1 MINIRSLDQA
11 IRNLFSLLG
20 RLAPTNKLNSESGL
34 LKYLEFWNFSMESDP
49 TLSEETSS
57 KYERTFMYGVNE
69 GLGPQRYVITY
80 RKTKLAVI
88 ESTALLWFIGR

>member
-1 MINIRSLDQA
+1 MAINIRSLDQA

-34 LKYLEFWNFSMESDP
+34 LKYLEFLDGEQSN
-49 TLSEETSS
+49 T
-57 KYERTFMYGVNE
+57 E

-80 RKTKLAVI
+80 RKTKLAVV
-88 ESTALLWFIGR
+88 ESTALLWFFGR